1 MSQLFYLKECS
12 STNDEIS
19 KFLLYENSD
28 FISLHTF
35 NQTKGR
41 GQYGNTWSSTAEK
54 NLAYTLA
61 VKTQNFTTT
70 DFMFNYYTAIVI
82 RDYLANLTEN
92 IVKIKWPNDIILKNK
107 KIVGILIEKKK
118 INQNNYFIIGA
129 GFNILQDKFDEISNA
144 GSLLTQTGKHFDL
157 EEFTLNL
164 NEFLIER
171 LKNIPSD
178 DEIMNIFNN
187 HLFRKDE
194 ISVFELNK
202 NRQNGIIR
210 NADKKGELWIELEND
225 GLKPFYH
232 KEIKLLY

>member
-41 GQYGNTWSSTAEK
+41 GQYGNTWTSTAEK
-54 NLAYTLA
+54 NLAFTLA
-61 VKTQNFTTT
+61 VKTEHFTVS
-70 DFMFNYYTAIVI
+70 DFMFNYYTAIII

-92 IVKIKWPNDIILKNK
+92 VVKIKWPNDIILKNK

-144 GSLLTQTGKHFDL
+144 GSLLTQTGKHFNL

-164 NEFLIER
+164 HEFLIEK
-171 LKNIPSD
+171 LKNIPSEE
-178 DEIMNIFNN
+178 EIMNLFNG

-194 ISVFELNK
+194 ISVFELDK
-202 NRQNGIIR
+202 KRQNGIIKH
-210 NADKKGELWIELEND
+210 ADEKGELWIDLEND
-225 GLKPFYH
+225 GLKRFYH

>member
-54 NLAYTLA
+54 NLAFTLA
-61 VKTQNFTTT
+61 VKTMHFTIS
-70 DFMFNYYTAIVI
+70 DFMFNYYTAII
-82 RDYLANLTEN
+82 ISDFLANLTEN

-129 GFNILQDKFDEISNA
+129 GFNILQEKFEEISNA
-144 GSLLTQTGKHFDL
+144 GSLLTQTGKHFNLD
-157 EEFTLNL
+157 EFTLSL
-164 NEFLIER
+164 HDFLIEK
-171 LKNIPSD
+171 LNNIPSEQ
-178 DEIMNIFNN
+178 EIMDRFNAN
-187 HLFRKDE
+187 LFRKDE
-194 ISVFELNK
+194 ISVFELNGK
-202 NRQNGIIR
+202 RQNGIIR
-210 NADKKGELWIELEND
+210 QADEKGELWIELED
-225 GLKPFYH
+225 GLQSFYH

>member
-1 MSQLFYLKECS
+1 MPHLFYLKECS

-28 FISLHTF
+28 FIGLHTF

-41 GQYGNTWSSTAEK
+41 GQYGNTWSFNAEK

-61 VKTQNFTTT
+61 AKIENFTCS

-82 RDYLANLTEN
+82 RDFLANLTDN
-92 IVKIKWPNDIILKNK
+92 DVKIKWPNDIILKNK

-129 GFNILQDKFDEISNA
+129 GFNILQKKFEEVSNA
-144 GSLLTQTGKHFDL
+144 GSLLTQTGIEFDL
-157 EEFTLNL
+157 
-164 NEFLIER
+164 NETTEKLQNYLVEK
-171 LKNIPSD
+171 LQNISSD
-178 DEIMNIFNN
+178 EEIMKLFNQ
-187 HLFRKDE
+187 HLFRKDQV
-194 ISVFELNK
+194 SVFELDK
-202 NRQNGIIR
+202 KRQNGIIKH
-210 NADKKGELWIELEND
+210 ADEKGELWIDLEND
-225 GLKPFYH
+225 GLQSFYH

>member
-28 FISLHTF
+28 FVTLYTF

-61 VKTQNFTTT
+61 VKTEHFMLS

-92 IVKIKWPNDIILKNK
+92 DVKIKWPNDIILKNK

-129 GFNILQDKFDEISNA
+129 GFNILQEDFDEISNA
-144 GSLLTQTGKHFDL
+144 GSLLTQTGRHFDL

-164 NEFLIER
+164 NDFLIKR
-171 LKNIPSD
+171 LQNIPSEE
-178 DEIMNIFNN
+178 EIMRLFNA

-194 ISVFELNK
+194 ISVFELDK
-202 NRQNGIIR
+202 TRQNGIIR
-210 NADKKGELWIELEND
+210 YADEKGELWIELED
-225 GLKPFYH
+225 GICSFYH
-232 KEIKLLY
+232 KEIKLFY

>member
-19 KFLLYENSD
+19 KFLLYESSD
-28 FISLHTF
+28 FISLYTF

-54 NLAYTLA
+54 NLAFTLA
-61 VKTQNFTTT
+61 VKTKHFTIS

-82 RDYLANLTEN
+82 SDFLANLTEN

-129 GFNILQDKFDEISNA
+129 GFNVLQEKFEEISNA
-144 GSLLTQTGKHFDL
+144 GSLLTQTGKHFNL
-157 EEFTLNL
+157 EEFTLSL
-164 NEFLIER
+164 NNFLIEK
-171 LKNIPSD
+171 LKNIPSEK
-178 DEIMNIFNN
+178 EILDRFNTN
-187 HLFRKDE
+187 LFRKDE
-194 ISVFELNK
+194 ISVFELNGK
-202 NRQNGIIR
+202 RQNGIIR
-210 NADKKGELWIELEND
+210 HADEKGELWIELED
-225 GLKPFYH
+225 GLKSFYH

>member
-19 KFLLYENSD
+19 QFLLYENSD

-54 NLAYTLA
+54 NLAFTLA
-61 VKTQNFTTT
+61 AKTEHFTIS

-82 RDYLANLTEN
+82 SDFLANLTEN

-118 INQNNYFIIGA
+118 INTNNYFIIGA
-129 GFNILQDKFDEISNA
+129 GFNILQEKFEQISNA

-157 EEFTLNL
+157 NEFTLQL
-164 NEFLIER
+164 NDFLIEK
-171 LKNIPSD
+171 LKNIPSEQ
-178 DEIMNIFNN
+178 EITDRFNAN
-187 HLFRKDE
+187 LFRKDE
-194 ISVFELNK
+194 ISVFELDGK
-202 NRQNGIIR
+202 RQNGIIR
-210 NADKKGELWIELEND
+210 KADEKGQLWIELED
-225 GLKPFYH
+225 GLKSFYH